1 MNKILSRLS
10 LLCLSVFS
18 LLSCEVDTD
27 YEIIKKNADYSDSY
41 TNKDA
46 YSIFYYKQ
54 PVTGESDYSAW
65 ERDTESDVTNTYVSA
80 GSSVSSLNNKA
91 YEGFVFAGIVQNDTT
106 INVFYKRC
114 TICYEFY
121 SLIGDTKPLFK
132 IKGLYGMHSL
142 KPILNDTEDSYFD
155 SWYTQNQVAYTRT
168 FCINSDSNTVNDVST
183 TKWYAS
189 WRGKLFV
196 MGLSMNLVDAGDI
209 LLKDGSVIPF
219 AKRNAMTDEQLK
231 SVVAVL
237 VSNSYNPQTGSVTD
251 GTVRLIASLQTY
263 KAPWLADGESSILQ
277 KQNFKTTD
285 SNGKTNM
292 EMLLTLDTNLRKSTK
307 RTSAILY
314 SYDFDINAILPVQY
328 KNDWYLPST
337 KELKIL
343 HDDESVFEIYK
354 KIIAFDVDGQC
365 WTSTSSEDDAAKIQ
379 AFTINS
385 AETEDLEKNTECYV
399 IPFRQ
404 ID

>member
-1 MNKILSRLS
+1 MNKILS
-10 LLCLSVFS
+10 LLCLFLFS

-46 YSIFYYKQ
+46 YSIYYYKQ

-65 ERDTESDVTNTYVSA
+65 ERDTESDVTNTYVQA

-91 YEGFVFAGIVQNDTT
+91 YEGFVFAGIIQSDTT

-121 SLIGDTKPLFK
+121 NLIGDTQPLFK
-132 IKGLYGMHSL
+132 IQGLYGMHSL
-142 KPILNDTEDSYFD
+142 KPILNDTESSYFD
-155 SWYTQNQVAYTRT
+155 TWYTQNQVAYTTT

-183 TKWYAS
+183 TKWYAR
-189 WRGKLFV
+189 WMEKLSVQGF
-196 MGLSMNLVDAGDI
+196 SMNLVDVGDI
-209 LLKDGSVIPF
+209 LLRDGSVVPF
-219 AKRNAMTDEQLK
+219 AKRKTMTDEQLE
-231 SVVAVL
+231 SVRAVL
-237 VSNSYNPQTGSVTD
+237 VSNTYNPKTGSVTD
-251 GTVRLIASLQTY
+251 GTVRIIASLQTY
-263 KAPWLADGESSILQ
+263 KAAWLKDGESNILA
-277 KQNFKTTD
+277 KQDFKTTD
-285 SNGKTNM
+285 SDGKTNM
-292 EMLLTLDTNLRKSTK
+292 EMLLTLDTELRKSTT

-314 SYDFDINAILPVQY
+314 SYDFDINATLPAPY

-343 HDDESVFEIYK
+343 HDDESVYEIYYK
-354 KIIAFDVDGQC
+354 TIGFDVGGKC
-365 WTSTSSEDDAAKIQ
+365 WTSTSSEDSAAKIQ
-379 AFTINS
+379 SLIINS
-385 AETEDLEKNTECYV
+385 GVTEDLDKTNECYV